1 MNFTRRDFMACTAAI
16 AGASMLP
23 FGPARAAT
31 AKFIRYSATSDEGKA
46 MLRSYAVAVR
56 RMVDLPPEHPHNW
69 FRNAFVHFMDCPH
82 GNWWFYVWHRGYL
95 GYFEETVRK
104 YSDKPDSFAF
114 PYWDWTVM
122 PQIPDE
128 MFDGALTPVSESFL
142 PYTKDLNTFTA
153 YIKPAMKTYWD
164 TLNSAQRKQLDIR
177 GYSSFDKLWDDVT
190 GCSHGT
196 CDPGNQA
203 FAATKRARYLT
214 RENPKLDDK
223 TAKACSPHTV
233 LTGLL
238 PVDYYNQDAT
248 RSFTSSKTTSH
259 NVMPGKDTQF
269 SVLEGQPH
277 NLVHNYIGGVGPW
290 DPGPYGNMTNFLS
303 PVDPVFFLHHSN
315 MDRLWDVWTRKQ
327 QRLGL
332 PILPTDKEELSQL
345 SREPFL
351 FFVRADGTYVLDG
364 RAGDYLG
371 TERFQ
376 YEYRHGFGDV
386 ETAQVA
392 VANPSATVSAAV
404 KGTVAKGVGSVQL
417 SAAAAGPVVMAVKV
431 TRPAGKSAPR
441 TFDLLINAPAGVT
454 KVEADSPYYG
464 GTIGF
469 FGPAM
474 HGMADDATFT
484 LPLPQATRTAALAA
498 NPAGQAANA
507 QQAPTTLEVR
517 LVPTHNPTAAAPSLK
532 GVSLQTL

>member
-1 MNFTRRDFMACTAAI
+1 MNFSRRDFLASTAAV

-23 FGPARAAT
+23 FAPARAAT
-31 AKFIRYSATSDEGKA
+31 AKYIRYSATSDEGKA
-46 MLRSYAVAVR
+46 MLRSYATAVQ
-56 RMVDLPPEHPHNW
+56 RMVNLPPDHPHNW

-104 YSDKPDSFAF
+104 YSDNPNFAF
-114 PYWDWTVM
+114 PYWDWTVL
-122 PQIPDE
+122 PQIPNE
-128 MFDGALTPVSESFL
+128 MFDGALTPVSEAFL
-142 PYTKDLNTFTA
+142 PHTKDLKTFTA
-153 YIKPAMKTYWD
+153 YIKPAMKKYWD
-164 TLNSAQRKQLDIR
+164 TLNAAQRKQLDIR

-190 GCSHGT
+190 GCSHGK
-196 CDPGNQA
+196 CDPGNEA
-203 FAATKRARYLT
+203 FAATDRARYLS

-238 PVDYYNQDAT
+238 PVDYYNADVT
-248 RSFTSSKTTSH
+248 RSFTSSKTASH
-259 NVMPGKDTQF
+259 NVMPGGNTQF

-277 NLVHNYIGGVGPW
+277 NLVHNCIGGVGPW

-303 PVDPVFFLHHSN
+303 PVDPVFFLHHAN

-351 FFVRADGTYVLDG
+351 FFVRADGSYVLDG
-364 RAGDYLG
+364 RAGDYLS

-376 YEYRHGFGDV
+376 YEYRHGFGDA
-386 ETAQVA
+386 ESAQVA
-392 VANPSATVSAAV
+392 AANPSAQV
-404 KGTVAKGVGSVQL
+404 KAPVRGTVAKGVGSVQL
-417 SAAAAGPVVMAVKV
+417 SAAPSSPVVMAVKV
-431 TRPAGKSAPR
+431 SRPAGTGASR
-441 TFDLLINAPAGVT
+441 NFDLLINAPAGVT
-454 KVEADSPYYG
+454 KVAADSPYYG

-484 LPLPQATRTAALAA
+484 LPLPQAAHTAALAQS
-498 NPAGQAANA
+498 PTANA
-507 QQAPTTLEVR
+507 AAPAASATLEVR
-517 LVPTHNPTAAAPSLK
+517 LVPTNGSPTTTAAVKA
-532 GVSLQTL
+532 VSLQAL

>member
-1 MNFTRRDFMACTAAI
+1 M
-16 AGASMLP
+16 
-23 FGPARAAT
+23 
-31 AKFIRYSATSDEGKA
+31 KA
-46 MLRSYAVAVR
+46 
-56 RMVDLPPEHPHNW
+56 
-69 FRNAFVHFMDCPH
+69 
-82 GNWWFYVWHRGYL
+82 
-95 GYFEETVRK
+95 
-104 YSDKPDSFAF
+104 
-114 PYWDWTVM
+114 
-122 PQIPDE
+122 
-128 MFDGALTPVSESFL
+128 
-142 PYTKDLNTFTA
+142 
-153 YIKPAMKTYWD
+153 YWD
-164 TLNSAQRKQLDIR
+164 TLNAAQRKQLDIR

-190 GCSHGT
+190 GCSHGK

-203 FAATKRARYLT
+203 FAATDRARYLT

-238 PVDYYNQDAT
+238 PVDYYNADVT
-248 RSFTSSKTTSH
+248 HSFTSSKTASH

-364 RAGDYLG
+364 RAGDYLS

-376 YEYRHGFGDV
+376 YEYRHGFGDA
-386 ETAQVA
+386 ESAQVA
-392 VANPSATVSAAV
+392 AAKPSAPV

-417 SAAAAGPVVMAVKV
+417 SAAPSSPVVMAVKV
-431 TRPAGKSAPR
+431 TRPAGGNAPR
-441 TFDLLINAPAGVT
+441 NFDLLINAPAGVT
-454 KVEADSPYYG
+454 KVAADSPYYG

-484 LPLPQATRTAALAA
+484 LPLPEPARTAALAQS
-498 NPAGQAANA
+498 PAAQAS
-507 QQAPTTLEVR
+507 APATATLEVR
-517 LVPTHNPTAAAPSLK
+517 IVPSNGSATAAPAVK
-532 GVSLQTL
+532 GVSLHTL